1 MKAYKGF
8 NRYEDGTLWCR
19 GFQYEVVEAASEHFI
34 DNGVWKR
41 EYDNNEYGNGLRIE
55 FRCDECD
62 HKWTGK
68 KGVTIDA
75 YRKNRWRNK
84 TWKK

>member
-1 MKAYKGF
+1 MEEFDIKCPKCG
-8 NRYEDGTLWCR
+8 CR
-19 GFQYEVVEAASEHFI
+19 RVWAIEVVEAASEHFI

-55 FRCDECD
+55 FRCDECV

-75 YRKNRWRNK
+75 YRKEVTK
-84 TWKK
+84 